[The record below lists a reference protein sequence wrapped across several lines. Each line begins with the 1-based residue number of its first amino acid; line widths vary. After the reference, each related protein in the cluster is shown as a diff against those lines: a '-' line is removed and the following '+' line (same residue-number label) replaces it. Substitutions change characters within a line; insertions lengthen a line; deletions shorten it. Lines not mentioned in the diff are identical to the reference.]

1 MRHVEVARRH
11 VGELALL
18 LQCDEVLRGLDE
30 AAVGEVPPVE
40 WTMSG
45 TAPSDARDLA
55 LTRRASCNEES
66 PVTYLVKNLGGVSEL
81 RAISRR
87 SLPRI
92 SSLGP

>member
-1 MRHVEVARRH
+1 
-11 VGELALL
+11 
-18 LQCDEVLRGLDE
+18 
-30 AAVGEVPPVE
+30 
-40 WTMSG
+40 MSG

-55 LTRRASCNEES
+55 LTRRAWLGSGLGLGLGLGPGLGLGSGLASPNPHPHPNPNRASCNEES

-81 RAISRR
+81 RTISRR